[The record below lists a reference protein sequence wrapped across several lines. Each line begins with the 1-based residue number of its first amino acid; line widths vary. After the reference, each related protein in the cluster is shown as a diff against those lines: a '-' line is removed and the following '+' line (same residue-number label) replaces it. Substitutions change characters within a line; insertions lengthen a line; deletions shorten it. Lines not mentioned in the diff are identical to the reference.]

1 MNHPVVFWSSVRAE
15 SVFNPRVISPDS
27 YLVTYTFIIILV
39 VAVCDVCSWVWMHSC
54 CGAHVEVRGQLCEI
68 SSLHHGF
75 WGLDSGCQ
83 PCTARALDDKP
94 SLCPCLF
101 VYLIIE
107 TGFLCSPSCPGTHFV
122 DQTGLELRDL
132 PASASWVLGLKACA
146 TLPTCIIFWDRVSF
160 QASLELTAILLPQG
174 WVVSHQCAVQHFRFS
189 KLVAFHCW
197 FLAYLR
203 HQTP

>member
-1 MNHPVVFWSSVRAE
+1 
-15 SVFNPRVISPDS
+15 
-27 YLVTYTFIIILV
+27 
-39 VAVCDVCSWVWMHSC
+39 MHSC

-132 PASASWVLGLKACA
+132 PASAS
-146 TLPTCIIFWDRVSF
+146 
-160 QASLELTAILLPQG
+160 
-174 WVVSHQCAVQHFRFS
+174 
-189 KLVAFHCW
+189 
-197 FLAYLR
+197 
-203 HQTP
+203 